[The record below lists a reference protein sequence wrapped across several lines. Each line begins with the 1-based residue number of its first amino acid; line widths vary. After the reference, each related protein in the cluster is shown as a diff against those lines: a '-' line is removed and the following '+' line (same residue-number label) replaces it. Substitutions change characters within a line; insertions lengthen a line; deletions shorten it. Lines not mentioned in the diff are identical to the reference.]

1 MYYSRKLGGDVP
13 PPPPNVHIGGGGGG
27 PAPPME
33 PPLKVCMIV
42 STLQISVDEFKQFLL
57 LQDFD
62 NSLVSC
68 GMDITKRM
76 ERMESQL
83 R

>member
-1 MYYSRKLGGDVP
+1 
-13 PPPPNVHIGGGGGG
+13 
-27 PAPPME
+27 ME